1 MQNAWWRQSKHSHFG
16 LLRPYLP
23 FHDDCYEMG
32 DLHQCINITYICQ
45 IDCLRFLLAFII
57 LLQRMPESYRQ
68 ATMHDP

>member
-1 MQNAWWRQSKHSHFG
+1 MQNAWWRQSKHFS
-16 LLRPYLP
+16 LVYSVLTCPSTTTATKWAI
-23 FHDDCYEMG
+23 
-32 DLHQCINITYICQ
+32 CINAFNVTYIRQ